1 MALDPKSKAAVGIQ
15 ALRDRLSKSS
25 PGFAKASDAE
35 ARMEEF
41 CASVRN
47 DLQMQRRDKKLNQ
60 EEVAARL
67 NLTQSAISKIEVGNG
82 DIGLRTLY
90 RYAGAIGLR
99 PIVTFAPDK
108 EREVVETSSPG
119 VSSRRL

>member
-1 MALDPKSKAAVGIQ
+1 MALDPKSKAVAGIQ

-35 ARMEEF
+35 ARMEAF

-47 DLQMQRRDKKLNQ
+47 DLQLRRRNKNLNQ
-60 EEVAARL
+60 EEVAGRL
-67 NLTQSAISKIEVGNG
+67 NLTQSAISKIEAGDG
-82 DIGLRTLY
+82 DIGLRTIY

-99 PIVTFAPDK
+99 PIVTFTPDE
-108 EREVVETSSPG
+108 EREVVESSSPG
-119 VSSRRL
+119 APRRRL

>member
-1 MALDPKSKAAVGIQ
+1 MALDPKSKAAAGIR

-35 ARMEEF
+35 ARMEAF

-47 DLQMQRRDKKLNQ
+47 DLQLRRRDKKLNQ
-60 EEVAARL
+60 EEVAGRL
-67 NLTQSAISKIEVGNG
+67 NLTQSAISKIEVGDG

-99 PIVTFAPDK
+99 PVVTFMPDE
-108 EREVVETSSPG
+108 EREVVETLSPD
-119 VSSRRL
+119 VLRRRL